1 MRLVMSERARVF
13 SIIALASLPLLL
25 LATVN
30 LWQSVGE
37 ALDRVSTERTA
48 LARAAAL
55 TAGQSINA
63 DLRSLRIAGQALSA
77 QYSSGSDVE
86 GMELGSL
93 LDGDSNLLQLILF
106 DSTGWNLAAGEVDVP
121 TRTLFVGDRDYF
133 RDAVEQRDAVSRVA
147 VIGRLS
153 QQPTLLLATRLD
165 FTQGPPSV
173 LVGTIS
179 MQRLSE
185 DLQAHL
191 AERGVSIV
199 MVDGDGRVILHPDVA
214 AVQSAISLLG
224 RTDVDAAQR
233 GEVGSAVVRGLGGQ
247 QILVS
252 YAPVPGTAWSLLIQQ
267 PVALALEA
275 AWQDLTTGVALLVF
289 AALIAIAIGVYL
301 GSRLSESYER
311 ERAARTSSEQYA
323 AQLELVTSENEQ
335 RRRFLERLIVSAPIP
350 IAITQGPDH
359 RVLSVNP
366 RYQMLKPGTDMIGR
380 TMAEIF
386 PELLERGLVE
396 RLDQVYQSGH
406 EYTAIDQPRLFAS
419 PKASKDERYFT
430 IVYAP
435 YDDARGNTDGVLV
448 IAVETTD
455 AVLARMRVEREKDE
469 FLSTASHELK
479 TPLTAL
485 ALAAQM
491 VERVL
496 SRPDARSDSERLIR
510 GVRGMLGQIDRAND
524 LINDLLEVSRLQR
537 RPRIRRQQIDLNALV
552 AAAVERTSD
561 ALPEDSGYEVKL
573 HLLQPSL
580 FIAGDESRL
589 DQVLT
594 NLLSNAVKYSPEGGD
609 VDITVSRTD
618 GWAEL
623 RVVDHGMGIPDDEQQ
638 LLFLPFS
645 RTNAARESPIEGTG
659 LGLYIT
665 RQIVDAHNGFIR
677 YEPTPGGGATFI
689 VRLPL
694 AKTDSEKGESRPSE
708 SIE

>member
-1 MRLVMSERARVF
+1 MMSERARVF

-25 LATVN
+25 LAAVN

-37 ALDRVSTERTA
+37 ALDRVSTERIA

-77 QYSSGSDVE
+77 QYSSGSEVE
-86 GMELGSL
+86 GTELGSL
-93 LDGDSNLLQLILF
+93 LDGESNLLQLILF
-106 DSTGWNLAAGEVDVP
+106 DSAGWNLAAGEVDVP

-133 RDAVEQRDAVSRVA
+133 GDALEHRDAVSRVA
-147 VIGRLS
+147 LVGRLS
-153 QQPTLLLATRLD
+153 QQPTLLLATRVE
-165 FTQGPPSV
+165 FAHGPPSV

-199 MVDGDGRVILHPDVA
+199 MVDGDGHIILHPDVA
-214 AVQSAISLLG
+214 AVQSATSLVG
-224 RTDVDAAQR
+224 RTDVDAARR
-233 GEVGSAVVRGLGGQ
+233 GERGSAVVREPDGQ

-252 YAPVPGTAWSLLIQQ
+252 YAPVPGTAWALLIQQ

-275 AWQDLTTGVALLVF
+275 AWHDLTTGVALLVF

-301 GSRLSESYER
+301 GTRLSESYER
-311 ERAARTSSEQYA
+311 ERAARTASEQYA
-323 AQLELVTSENEQ
+323 AQLEVVTSENEQ

-366 RYQMLKPGTDMIGR
+366 RYQMLKPGTDMVGR
-380 TMAEIF
+380 TMAEVF
-386 PELLERGLVE
+386 PEVLERGLVE

-406 EYTAIDQPRLFAS
+406 EHTAIDQPRLFAG
-419 PKASKDERYFT
+419 PKASRDERYFT

-455 AVLARMRVEREKDE
+455 AVRARLRVEREKDE

-496 SRPDARSDSERLIR
+496 SRPDGRSDSERLIR

-537 RPRIRRQQIDLNALV
+537 RPSIRRQQIDLNELV
-552 AAAVERTSD
+552 AAATERTSD
-561 ALPEDSGYEVKL
+561 ALPEDSGHHVRL

-580 FIAGDESRL
+580 IIAGDESRL

-594 NLLSNAVKYSPEGGD
+594 NLLSNAVKYSPEGGN
-609 VDITVSRTD
+609 VDITVNRTD
-618 GWAEL
+618 GSAEL
-623 RVVDHGMGIPDDEQQ
+623 RVVDHGMGIPDDEQH

-645 RTNAARESPIEGTG
+645 RTNAARESSIDGTG

-665 RQIVDAHNGFIR
+665 RQIVDAHAGSIR

-689 VRLPL
+689 VNLPL
-694 AKTDSEKGESRPSE
+694 AHPAATDTNAAPGIEKES
-708 SIE
+708 

>member
-1 MRLVMSERARVF
+1 MSERARVF

-25 LATVN
+25 LAAVN

-37 ALDRVSTERTA
+37 ALDRVSTERIA

-77 QYSSGSDVE
+77 QYPSSSDVE
-86 GMELGSL
+86 GAELGSL
-93 LDGDSNLLQLILF
+93 LDGESNLLQLILF
-106 DSTGWNLAAGEVDVP
+106 DSTGWNLAAGQVVVP
-121 TRTLFVGDRDYF
+121 PRTLFVGDRDYF
-133 RDAVEQRDAVSRVA
+133 RDALEQRDAVSRVA
-147 VIGRLS
+147 LVGRLS
-153 QQPTLLLATRLD
+153 QQPTLIEATRVD
-165 FTQGPPSV
+165 FAQGPPGV

-179 MQRLSE
+179 MPRLSE
-185 DLQAHL
+185 DLQPHL

-199 MVDGDGRVILHPDVA
+199 MVDGDGRVILHPDATV
-214 AVQSAISLLG
+214 VQSATSLLG
-224 RTDVDAAQR
+224 RADVDAARR
-233 GEVGSAVVRGLGGQ
+233 GDVGSAVVRGLDGQ

-252 YAPVPGTAWSLLIQQ
+252 YAPVPGTAWVLLIQQ
-267 PVALALEA
+267 PLALALEA
-275 AWQDLTTGVALLVF
+275 AWHDLSTGAALLVI

-301 GSRLSESYER
+301 GSRLSQSYER
-311 ERAARTSSEQYA
+311 EREARTSLEQYA
-323 AQLELVTSENEQ
+323 AQLELVTNENEQ

-366 RYQMLKPGTDMIGR
+366 RYQMLKPGTDMVGR
-380 TMAEIF
+380 TMAEVF
-386 PELLERGLVE
+386 PEVLERGLVE
-396 RLDQVYQSGH
+396 RLDQVYQSGR

-419 PKASKDERYFT
+419 PQAPTDERYFT

-455 AVLARMRVEREKDE
+455 AVRARMRVEREKDE
-469 FLSTASHELK
+469 FLSIASHELK

-496 SRPDARSDSERLIR
+496 SRPDGRTESERLMR

-537 RPRIRRQQIDLNALV
+537 RPSINRQQIDLNGLV
-552 AAAVERTSD
+552 ASAVERTSD
-561 ALPEDSGYEVKL
+561 ALPEDSGHEVKL
-573 HLLQPSL
+573 QLLQASL
-580 FIAGDESRL
+580 TITGDESRL

-594 NLLSNAVKYSPEGGD
+594 NLLSNAVKYSPEGGE
-609 VDITVSRTD
+609 VDITVGRVD

-623 RVVDHGMGIPDDEQQ
+623 RVVDHGMGIPDEDQH

-645 RTNAARESPIEGTG
+645 RTNAARESPIQGTG
-659 LGLYIT
+659 LGLYIS
-665 RQIVDAHNGFIR
+665 RQIVDAHNGSIR

-694 AKTDSEKGESRPSE
+694 AEADTETQKRG
-708 SIE
+708 